1 MAINDPSNPYGGAD
15 YGQAASTLGNATSYF
30 QRSPASYDN
39 AAARVRNRVNA
50 QGNAEGQNIA
60 NQFQRR
66 RLGNSGLQ
74 RNAVARNF
82 SNTQQAYAGGLVDL
96 EDKFAQQDIQRGQG
110 LVQAG
115 GQMANIGQARDS
127 FGQATRGQDIQRE
140 LGLGEQALTS
150 RGQDIGRDTS
160 FRAQDIQKLLGQQ
173 NVLRDILGAQYE
185 FGNTRLTPEDQGTI
199 DQIIKRLMAGTA

>member
-1 MAINDPSNPYGGAD
+1 MAIGDPSNPYGGAD
-15 YGQAASTLGNATSYF
+15 YNQAANTLGNATSYF

-60 NQFQRR
+60 NSFQRR
-66 RLGNSGLQ
+66 GLGNSNLQ

-96 EDKFAQQDIQRGQG
+96 EGKFAEQDIQRGQG
-110 LVQAG
+110 LATVGAQQA
-115 GQMANIGQARDS
+115 NVGQARDS
-127 FGQATRGQDIQRE
+127 FGTTSRGQNIQRE

-150 RGQDIGRDTS
+150 RGQDITKDTS
-160 FRAQDIQKLLGQQ
+160 YRAQDIQQLLGQQ
-173 NVLRDILGAQYE
+173 NILRDIMGAQYE
-185 FGNTRLTPEDQGTI
+185 FGNTKLGSGDQATV
-199 DQIIKRLMAGTA
+199 DEIIRRLMEGTS

>member
-1 MAINDPSNPYGGAD
+1 MAINDPSNPYGTAD
-15 YGQAASTLGNATSYF
+15 YNQAANTLGSASSYF

-50 QGNAEGQNIA
+50 QGNAQGQNIA

-66 RLGNSGLQ
+66 GLGNSNLQ

-96 EDKFAQQDIQRGQG
+96 EGKFAEQDIQRGQG
-110 LVQAG
+110 L
-115 GQMANIGQARDS
+115 GQIGQQQVNLGQSRDAY
-127 FGQATRGQDIQRE
+127 GQATRGQDIQRE
-140 LGLGEQALTS
+140 LGLGEQALAQ
-150 RGQDIGRDTS
+150 RGQDIQRDTTN
-160 FRAQDIQKLLGQQ
+160 RGQDIQKLLGQQ

-185 FGNTRLTPEDQGTI
+185 FGNTRLGAGDQATV
-199 DQIIKRLMAGTA
+199 DEIIRRLMAGES